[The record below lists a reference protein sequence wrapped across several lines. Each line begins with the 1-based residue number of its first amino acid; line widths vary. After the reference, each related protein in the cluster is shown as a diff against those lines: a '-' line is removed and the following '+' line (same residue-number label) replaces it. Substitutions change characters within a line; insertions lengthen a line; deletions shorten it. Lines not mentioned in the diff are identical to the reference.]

1 MPSSSVPKP
10 TDAEL
15 GILGLLWERGPS
27 TVREVHEELRRSRPA
42 RYTTTLKQMQVMH
55 ERGLLERDESQRAH
69 VYSPK
74 LPEERTLRRLTGEL
88 LQSVFGG
95 STEKLVMHALRAGK
109 VSTEELANIKRL
121 LKGLEEE
128 KP

>member
-1 MPSSSVPKP
+1 MASSSVPKP

-15 GILGLLWERGPS
+15 AILGLLWERGPS
-27 TVREVHEELRRSRPA
+27 TVREVHEELLRSRPA
-42 RYTTTLKQMQVMH
+42 RYSTTLKQMEVIH

-69 VYSPK
+69 VYNPK
-74 LPEERTLRRLTGEL
+74 LPEERALRRLTGEL
-88 LQSVFGG
+88 LESVFGG

-121 LKGLEEE
+121 LEGLEEE
-128 KP
+128 KL